1 MGEAAGGGRGAVMQW
16 YRGQPDKSRSPHVL
30 GYYPQPITSLLLF
43 WGLLG
48 VPINLVCYYYSH
60 RNTKWAEEKQSHVEV
75 CVCETEK
82 VWKLSH
88 TTYILCNCIYIV
100 SVQWSWCQKIAGSK
114 GNILRPFIKKQKR
127 QLKTI
132 YLYCMYCKFSLIGW
146 RWVKWCVLV
155 GFAAVWI
162 LM

>member
-60 RNTKWAEEKQSHVEV
+60 RNTKWAEEKQSHVPV

-82 VWKLSH
+82 VWKLPH
-88 TTYILCNCIYIV
+88 TTYILCNCIYLNSGGDDEKVPPQKEIFYHLFSLGNRKHSWKLRVYNVYIV
-100 SVQWSWCQKIAGSK
+100 S
-114 GNILRPFIKKQKR
+114 LP
-127 QLKTI
+127 
-132 YLYCMYCKFSLIGW
+132 LIGW
-146 RWVKWCVLV
+146 RWVKWCVLL